1 MAELTKAQGGSG
13 DSSRKG
19 RHFVDGNT
27 DGLLI
32 AFVTVVATGSGE
44 GAEYE
49 QDGHGVQRNEQ
60 ARLHEVAPF

>member
-1 MAELTKAQGGSG
+1 MAELRKAQGGSG

-44 GAEYE
+44 EAKYE
-49 QDGHGVQRNEQ
+49 HVLFVEFRYT
-60 ARLHEVAPF
+60 VASGNQ